1 MHVDVSRDLDRLRE
15 LSDDDLVA
23 GLGELDQAAC
33 QVGAAIVAHLIVIK
47 ERSIHVARGYSSIV
61 DYCVQWLGC
70 SRDVAY
76 KRSAA
81 VKVAEAHPTVIDSM
95 AAGEMSMS
103 ALAVLAPYRDD
114 AELIRM
120 AMGRSRRQV
129 QKLVAARHPDTDWN
143 RVQRVRPVTE
153 GRSALEL
160 TVPDALVELIEHALD
175 LDSHIDPSRNM
186 AALLERAVGAYV
198 KQRERARFAI
208 ADRPRTP
215 SDVGTKTVPA
225 ATLRQAYERFGGHCE
240 YVAEDG
246 TRCTCRVF
254 LEADHVVMRALG
266 GDHDRIRILCRNH
279 NQFEAETKLGVDVMD
294 RARRS
299 AALAREV
306 QAALRGLGFSA
317 ADARPA
323 ARAAIDRLGPEA
335 ELEAVLKQALRHVA
349 RPRGYTASALPS
361 RAREPTSRWPDRV
374 PNAAP
379 RPHGRVQTGPPLR
392 RAGALPE
399 RAPTR
404 ASTATAAARTYR
416 STPSW

>member
-1 MHVDVSRDLDRLRE
+1 MHVDVSRDLDRLRA
-15 LSDDDLVA
+15 LCDDDLVA
-23 GLGELDQAAC
+23 GLSELDQAAC
-33 QVGAAIVAHLIVIK
+33 QVGAAIVAHLVVIK
-47 ERSIHVARGYSSIV
+47 ERSIHLARGYSSLV

-81 VKVAEAHPTVIDSM
+81 VKVAEAHPTVIDSL

-129 QKLVAARHPDTDWN
+129 QKLIAARHPDTDWN
-143 RVQRVRPVTE
+143 RFQRVRPVTE

-175 LDSHIDPSRNM
+175 LDSHIDPSRDM

-198 KQRERARFAI
+198 KQREKAKFAI
-208 ADRPRTP
+208 VDRPRTP
-215 SDVGTKTVPA
+215 GATETKTVPA
-225 ATLRQAYERFGGHCE
+225 ATLRQAYERSGGHCE

-266 GDHDRIRILCRNH
+266 GGHDRIRILCRNH
-279 NQFEAETKLGVDVMD
+279 NQFEAESTLGVDVMD

-317 ADARPA
+317 ADARRA
-323 ARAAIDRLGPEA
+323 ARAAIDALGPEA
-335 ELEAVLKQALRHVA
+335 ELEAVLTHALRHVA
-349 RPRGYTASALPS
+349 KPRGYAASALPS
-361 RAREPTSRWPDRV
+361 RAREPTITWLGSA
-374 PNAAP
+374 PNATPQP
-379 RPHGRVQTGPPLR
+379 RGRVQPGRPLR
-392 RAGALPE
+392 RTGL
-399 RAPTR
+399 RSSVAPPR
-404 ASTATAAARTYR
+404 ASTATRRLER
-416 STPSW
+416 SELCAN

>member
-1 MHVDVSRDLDRLRE
+1 MHVDVSRDLDRLRA
-15 LSDDDLVA
+15 LCDDDLVA
-23 GLGELDQAAC
+23 GLSELDRAAC
-33 QVGAAIVAHLIVIK
+33 HVGAAIVAHLVIIK
-47 ERSIHVARGYSSIV
+47 ERSIHLARGYSSIV

-81 VKVAEAHPTVIDSM
+81 VKVAEVHPTVIDSL

-114 AELIRM
+114 AELVRM
-120 AMGRSRRQV
+120 AMGRSKRQV
-129 QKLVAARHPDTDWN
+129 QKLIAQRHPDADWN

-175 LDSHIDPSRNM
+175 LDSHIDPSRDM

-198 KQRERARFAI
+198 KQRENAKFAI
-208 ADRPRTP
+208 VDRPRTP
-215 SDVGTKTVPA
+215 NDKDTQTIPA
-225 ATLRQAYERFGGHCE
+225 ATLRQAYERSGGHCE

-266 GDHDRIRILCRNH
+266 GGHDRIRILCRNH
-279 NQFEAETKLGVDVMD
+279 NQFAAEVALGVDVMD

-299 AALAREV
+299 AALARQV
-306 QAALRGLGFSA
+306 QVALRGLGFPA
-317 ADARPA
+317 ADAR
-323 ARAAIDRLGPEA
+323 RAAHAALDTLGPDA
-335 ELEAVLKQALRHVA
+335 ELEAVLTQALRCVTK
-349 RPRGYTASALPS
+349 PRGYAASPAAGTSS
-361 RAREPTSRWPDRV
+361 RAREPTIRWR
-374 PNAAP
+374 
-379 RPHGRVQTGPPLR
+379 GRGRSWAML
-392 RAGALPE
+392 
-399 RAPTR
+399 
-404 ASTATAAARTYR
+404 AARWGTNTTTSSSAPGLPGACSR
-416 STPSW
+416 RG